1 MVNKRSTSKEVRIG
15 LHPLTPSFPAWCFCR
30 YPSVSQFDASGG
42 SEGVNP
48 EDIEEL
54 FSERFRLADIAD
66 VTFDDFMQFHHNFS
80 AAIQSDRLFEAFV
93 RNTW

>member
-1 MVNKRSTSKEVRIG
+1 V
-15 LHPLTPSFPAWCFCR
+15 L
-30 YPSVSQFDASGG
+30 QFDASGG

-48 EDIEEL
+48 EDIEES
-54 FSERFRLADIAD
+54 FSGRFRLADIVD
-66 VTFDDFMQFHHNFS
+66 VTFDDFMQFHHDFS